1 VLEKFARIL
10 TRRYGI
16 VLAVAVLLLIPSAV
30 GAAGTRVN
38 YDILSYLPQD
48 MDSSRGERVLE
59 DTFHNAATTMLVV
72 EGMPERYVADLRE
85 KIERV
90 EGVSSAV
97 WIDQILDLSVPKE
110 ILPEDIK
117 NIFYSEDST
126 MLIIQY
132 DLPGAS
138 EETMRAIDEVRAL
151 CNTQCFLSGFS
162 VIIRDTCALSD
173 QEMPIY
179 VLAAVILSMLAMAV
193 TTEAWVLP
201 VVLILGIGFAIAFNL
216 GTNIFLGEI
225 SYVTQA
231 IAAILQLGVTM
242 DYSIFLIHRY
252 IEEKPKFPDR
262 RDAMASAIVSAFVSL
277 SGSSMTT
284 IAGFLAL
291 CFMQLL
297 LGRDIGIV
305 MAKGVVLGVLTV
317 VMVLPALVLQFDKAI
332 QRWRHRS
339 IIPDFTRVNRFI
351 VRHYRAFVALFLL
364 LLAPAYYAQS
374 HVAQYYNLADSLPD
388 TLPSIIAL
396 DKMKTQFNMASTHFI
411 IVSDELPAYRQTQ
424 LLEEIEKVDGIESVI
439 GYNKFVGPAIPDS
452 FVPQEIRDIC
462 KKDGKQMI
470 MVNSAYKPALD
481 EENAQIDALT
491 AIVKSYDPEAMITGE
506 GAMTKDLIE
515 TASVDFQVTNAI
527 SIAAILLIVGLCFR
541 SVSVPIILV
550 AAIEL
555 SIFINIGIS
564 YLTGAVIPFISP
576 TVIGCI
582 QLGATVDYAILMT
595 TRFREELRAGVG
607 KQEAIAIAAN
617 AADSAIITSSLVLFC
632 ATFGVSAISKIEI
645 IQSICLMLAR
655 GALVSALVS
664 IFILPSVLLAS
675 EGLIAKTS
683 KDWRNAPVKKE
694 KRRGGRSKGPQ
705 KGSAAPTGA

>member
-1 VLEKFARIL
+1 MLEKFARVL
-10 TRRYGI
+10 TRRYGV
-16 VLAVAVLLLIPSAV
+16 VLAVALLLLIPSFIGAV
-30 GAAGTRVN
+30 GTRVN

-48 MDSSRGERVLE
+48 MDSSKGERVLE

-72 EGMPERYVADLRE
+72 EGMPDRYVSDLRE
-85 KIERV
+85 KIEQV
-90 EGVSSAV
+90 EGVSSAI
-97 WIDQILDLSVPKE
+97 WIDQALDLSIPKE
-110 ILPEDIK
+110 ILPEDIQ
-117 NIFYSEDST
+117 NIFYSENST
-126 MLIIQY
+126 MMIIQY
-132 DLPGAS
+132 DMPGAS
-138 EETMRAIDEVRAL
+138 QETMQAIDKVRAL
-151 CNTQCFLSGFS
+151 CNAQCFLSGFS

-173 QEMPIY
+173 QEMPVY
-179 VLAAVILSMLAMAV
+179 VIVAVLLSMLAMAL

-201 VVLILGIGFAIAFNL
+201 VVLILGIGLAVAFNL

-225 SYVTQA
+225 SYVTKA

-252 IEEKPKFPDR
+252 MEEKPKFPDR
-262 RDAMASAIVSAFVSL
+262 RDAMASAIVSAFMSL

-291 CFMQLL
+291 CFMRLL

-317 VMVLPALVLQFDKAI
+317 VMILPSLVLMFDRPI
-332 QRWRHRS
+332 QKYRHRS

-351 VRHYRAFVALFLL
+351 IRYNKVFAAVFLL

-388 TLPSIIAL
+388 TLPSMVAL
-396 DKMKTQFNMASTHFI
+396 EKMKTQYHMASTHFL
-411 IVSDELPAYRQTQ
+411 IVSDDIPAYQQ
-424 LLEEIEKVDGIESVI
+424 SEMLEKIEAVDGVESVI
-439 GYNKFVGPAIPDS
+439 GYNKFVGPAIPDE
-452 FVPQEIRDIC
+452 FIPQEIKDIC

-481 EENAQIDALT
+481 EENAQIE
-491 AIVKSYDPEAMITGE
+491 AINAIIKSYDPQAMMTGE

-515 TASVDFQVTNAI
+515 TAATDFQVTNAI
-527 SIAAILLIVGLCFR
+527 SIAAILLIVGLCFH
-541 SVSVPIILV
+541 SVTVPIILV
-550 AAIEL
+550 AVIEL
-555 SIFINIGIS
+555 SIFINVGIS

-595 TRFREELRAGVG
+595 TRFREELRGGVD
-607 KQEAIAIAAN
+607 KKEAIAIAAC
-617 AADSAIITSSLVLFC
+617 AADPSIISSSLVLFC
-632 ATFGVSAISKIEI
+632 ATIGVSLISKIEI

-655 GALVSALVS
+655 GALVSAVMS
-664 IFILPSVLLAS
+664 IFILPSVLLCA
-675 EGLIAKTS
+675 EGLIVKTS
-683 KDWRNAPVKKE
+683 RNWRTTPVKKE
-694 KRRGGRSKGPQ
+694 KKHRKSHQQNQNP
-705 KGSAAPTGA
+705 ACADA